1 MENQQ
6 NKIAADYEE
15 IDLRDVIKVLL
26 KRKKMILGL
35 MLAAAAITAIVGLRA
50 PEKYRAETAIEIGNL
65 AVVGESNGA
74 KAAIFSAVESSAS
87 LKEKIER
94 GVFDFAAREKTGI
107 DSAPVVK
114 ASFAPNTNIVIIS
127 AEGVEPEKL
136 KSYLAAIV
144 EEIVAD
150 HQKKSDNLCQT
161 MGLVKAS
168 QTAIVKAP
176 QVLVPIKPNIAIN
189 AAVAAI
195 AGAFLGIFWALA
207 ANWWRAKPL

>member
-15 IDLRDVIKVLL
+15 IDLRDVIRALL

-50 PEKYRAETAIEIGNL
+50 PEKYRAETAVEIGNL
-65 AVVGESNGA
+65 AVVGEAGGIKPVVLA
-74 KAAIFSAVESSAS
+74 PIESPAN
-87 LKEKIER
+87 LKEKIEQ
-94 GVFDFAAREKTGI
+94 GVFDFAARKKTGI
-107 DSAPVVK
+107 DPVPAVK
-114 ASFAPNTNIVIIS
+114 ASFAPNTNIVVIS

-136 KSYLAAIV
+136 KDYLVAMTEKI
-144 EEIVAD
+144 IAD
-150 HQKKSDNLCQT
+150 HQKKSQALE
-161 MGLVKAS
+161 LVKAS
-168 QTAIVKAP
+168 ETAVVKLP
-176 QVLVPIKPNIAIN
+176 QISAPIKLNIAIN
-189 AAVAAI
+189 TAVAAI

>member
-15 IDLRDVIKVLL
+15 IDLRDVIRVLL

-50 PEKYRAETAIEIGNL
+50 PEKYRAETAVEIGNL
-65 AVVGESNGA
+65 AVVGEAGGIKPVVLA
-74 KAAIFSAVESSAS
+74 PIESPAN
-87 LKEKIER
+87 LKEKIEQ
-94 GVFDFAAREKTGI
+94 GVFDFAARKKTGI
-107 DSAPVVK
+107 DPVPVVR
-114 ASFAPNTNIVIIS
+114 ASFAPNTNIVVIS

-136 KSYLAAIV
+136 KDYLVAMTEKI
-144 EEIVAD
+144 IAD
-150 HQKKSDNLCQT
+150 HQKKSQALE
-161 MGLVKAS
+161 LVKAS
-168 QTAIVKAP
+168 ETAVVKLP
-176 QVLVPIKPNIAIN
+176 QISAPIKLNIAIN
-189 AAVAAI
+189 TAVAAI